1 MIDYEKAEALIGTE
15 KYPEAIALLAAEPVS
30 ILDDGNFERMER
42 CLSSLPEQVLQD
54 AEGLQTLSTLA
65 KNMAWLLKCI
75 EAGKN
80 AGIACPVPEK
90 VIRTNF
96 IR

>member
-42 CLSSLPEQVLQD
+42 CLSSLPEQVLQQSPE
-54 AEGLQTLSTLA
+54 AVSYTHLTLPTKA
-65 KNMAWLLKCI
+65 
-75 EAGKN
+75 
-80 AGIACPVPEK
+80 
-90 VIRTNF
+90 
-96 IR
+96 